1 MLASAAAELAIM
13 GDCNSLCN
21 NFSPSNWALNSLSCT
36 SRPANTEVDTP
47 NGQAN
52 AQCGDSFTPEL
63 DICQVQMN
71 IQTSGES
78 ETYVEVWLPSS
89 SDDYNGR
96 TMSTDNGGVNGCV
109 HYVDME
115 YVSGKG
121 FATIGDNAG
130 HNGSSFDGTWMMNAN
145 EKIVDWADRSRHA
158 SIEVGKEIVSQFYG
172 QDASY
177 SYYIG
182 CSAGGQQ
189 GLHSA
194 QYHPEDFDG
203 IISGAPSADFQNLQS
218 WSARFIQLTGT
229 EGDDSYLTKDQ
240 WIFVES
246 QIQEDC
252 DEALDGVADGIIE
265 DPTICTFN
273 SSALNCNASDDSRC
287 LSATQVE
294 TVDNVFKPLLS
305 DGQLRYPA
313 LLPGSQVDAF
323 SLGQLSGSVQG
334 IARDFFR
341 AVHNDSSFD
350 VETVG
355 DSDYNDAL
363 DLDQQMGYPSSF
375 NPDLSGFRSAGGKML
390 LYHGLADP
398 LTSGSNSQRYYLNV
412 ASKMGLSNDEIDG
425 FLRYFRISGMAH
437 CGVGGISGAGAW
449 MFGQSKAAS
458 DANTNIV
465 DKLVSWVENGDG
477 SAPDTLEGT
486 KFWQDNSDNGIQFTR
501 NHCRFPYR
509 TTYTGSDSGDGTD
522 PDDWTCK
529 LIDNW
534 QDCGSD
540 AMPRLCT

>member
-1 MLASAAAELAIM
+1 M
-13 GDCNSLCN
+13 GDCASLCN
-21 NFSPSNWALNSLSCT
+21 NFSPSNWALNSLACT
-36 SRPANTEVDTP
+36 FRSANTEVDTP

-71 IQTSGES
+71 VQTSGETD
-78 ETYVEVWLPSS
+78 TYVEVWLPSS
-89 SDDYNGR
+89 NDDYNGR

-130 HNGSSFDGTWMMNAN
+130 HNGSSFDGSWMVDSN

-158 SIEVGKEIVSQFYG
+158 SIAIGKEIVKAFYG
-172 QDASY
+172 QDASK

-203 IISGAPSADFQNLQS
+203 IIAGAASADFQNLQA
-218 WSARFIQLTGT
+218 WSARFVQITGAEGADTFLTQ
-229 EGDDSYLTKDQ
+229 DQ
-240 WIFVES
+240 WVYVQS
-246 QIQEDC
+246 QIETDC

-273 SSALNCNASDDSRC
+273 SSALNCDVSDDSRC
-287 LSATQVE
+287 LSSPQVE
-294 TVDNVFKPLLS
+294 TVDSVFEPLLS
-305 DGQLRYPA
+305 GDQLLYPA

-323 SLGQLSGSVQG
+323 QLGQLSGSVQG

-341 AVHNDSSFD
+341 AVRNDSSFD
-350 VETVG
+350 VTTVG
-355 DSDYNDAL
+355 DSDYQDAL
-363 DLDQQMGYPSSF
+363 NADERMGYPSSY
-375 NPDLSGFRSAGGKML
+375 NPDLSGFRDAGGKL
-390 LYHGLADP
+390 LMYHGLADP

-412 ASKMGLSNDEIDG
+412 ANSLSLSNDDLDD
-425 FLRYFRISGMAH
+425 FMRYFRISGMAH

-458 DANTNIV
+458 SAQTNIV
-465 DKLVSWVENGDG
+465 DELVKWVENGN
-477 SAPDTLEGT
+477 APDTLEGT
-486 KFWQDNSDNGIQFTR
+486 KFWQDTPGNGIQFTR
-501 NHCRFPYR
+501 KHCRFPYR
-509 TTYTGSDSGDGTD
+509 TTYSGSGSGDS
-522 PDDWTCK
+522 PDDWTCE
-529 LIDNW
+529 LIENW
-534 QDCGSD
+534 QDCD
-540 AMPRLCT
+540 ANATPRLC

>member
-1 MLASAAAELAIM
+1 M
-13 GDCNSLCN
+13 GDCSSLCN
-21 NFSPSNWALNSLSCT
+21 NFSPSNWALNGLTCT
-36 SRPANTEVDTP
+36 SRSANTEVDTP

-71 IQTSGES
+71 VQTSGQTD
-78 ETYVEVWLPSS
+78 TYMEVWLPSS

-121 FATIGDNAG
+121 FATIGDNGG
-130 HNGSSFDGTWMMNAN
+130 HNGSSFDGSWMIDSN

-158 SIEVGKEIVSQFYG
+158 SVEIGKELVNAFYG
-172 QDASY
+172 EDASY

-203 IISGAPSADFQNLQS
+203 IIAGAASADFQNLQA
-218 WSARFIQLTGT
+218 WSARFIQITGSEGSDTFLT
-229 EGDDSYLTKDQ
+229 EDQ
-240 WIFVES
+240 WVLVQS

-273 SSALNCNASDDSRC
+273 SSALNCGVNDDGNC
-287 LSATQVE
+287 LSSKQVE
-294 TVDNVFKPLLS
+294 TVDSVFKPLVS
-305 DGQLRYPA
+305 DGKLLYPA

-323 SLGQLSGSVQG
+323 QLGQLSGSVQG

-341 AVHNDSSFD
+341 AVRNDSSFD
-350 VETVG
+350 VTTVG
-355 DSDYNDAL
+355 DSDYQDAL
-363 DLDQQMGYPSSF
+363 NADERMGYPSSF
-375 NPDLSGFRSAGGKML
+375 NPDLSSF
-390 LYHGLADP
+390 P
-398 LTSGSNSQRYYLNV
+398 LRRRQTAYVPCS
-412 ASKMGLSNDEIDG
+412 MGLGRDDMDD
-425 FLRYFRISGMAH
+425 FMRYFRISGMAH
-437 CGVGGISGAGAW
+437 CGVGGIAGAGAW

-458 DANTNIV
+458 GAQTNIV
-465 DKLVSWVENGDG
+465 DELVKWVENGNDD
-477 SAPDTLEGT
+477 APDTLEGT
-486 KFWQDNSDNGIQFTR
+486 KFWQDSSANGIQFTR
-501 NHCRFPYR
+501 RHCRFPYR
-509 TTYTGSDSGDGTD
+509 TTYSGSGSGDD
-522 PDDWTCK
+522 PDDWTCE
-529 LIDNW
+529 LIENW
-534 QDCGSD
+534 QDCGAD
-540 AMPRLCT
+540 ATPWLCE